1 MRECNTT
8 DRVLLGLNSSLVD
21 GYNALYIL
29 TVGVLE
35 PLRHRGIGSKL
46 LAAILE
52 QAKERCCLTVFLHVI
67 DYNTAAITFYRR
79 NCFQEIALLH
89 DFYYIGSVACP
100 CAGRYASNNSLC
112 YWLGGFMVR
121 SSITQYEH
129 PSSEQLHLA
138 CPKIVCL
145 RSGVAGSGL

>member
-1 MRECNTT
+1 MITHRISCCCRNEYKEEQLAGFLTARVCCLRECNTT

-35 PLRHRGIGSKL
+35 PLRHCGVGSKL

-52 QAKERCCLTVFLHVI
+52 QARERNCLCVFLHVI
-67 DYNTAAITFYRR
+67 DYNAAAIAFYQR

-89 DFYYIGSVACP
+89 DFYYIG
-100 CAGRYASNNSLC
+100 
-112 YWLGGFMVR
+112 
-121 SSITQYEH
+121 
-129 PSSEQLHLA
+129 
-138 CPKIVCL
+138 
-145 RSGVAGSGL
+145 